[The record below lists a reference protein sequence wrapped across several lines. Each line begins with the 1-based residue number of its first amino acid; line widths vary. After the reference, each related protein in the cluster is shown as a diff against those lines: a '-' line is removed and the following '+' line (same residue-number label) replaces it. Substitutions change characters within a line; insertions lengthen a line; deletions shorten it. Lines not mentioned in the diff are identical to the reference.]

1 MEGKNGKRVE
11 SDGQNLCV
19 GEGAGEQSENLV
31 QWNLPGIY
39 EGYYNK
45 DSYYCGTESYLSRLS
60 QSDKVSSR
68 RTGFLFIELL
78 AKGTIEFSK

>member
-11 SDGQNLCV
+11 SDGQNWCV

-39 EGYYNK
+39 EGYYNT
-45 DSYYCGTESYLSRLS
+45 DSYYCEQSHPSHLL

-78 AKGTIEFSK
+78 AKGTIEFTK